1 MRVSMQ
7 EALLQQLVRGALQ
20 AQANQPLRVIAPREL
35 RAFNPFHGQNTLG
48 RQLVDDLRRRHSF

>member
-1 MRVSMQ
+1 MQ

-35 RAFNPFHGQNTLG
+35 RAFNPFHGQNTFG